1 MEKRRLPKFE
11 NEAEEAR
18 WWHENREELA
28 KDFTNA
34 GREGRVDLGSV
45 ARLRARLAA
54 KEEAAAKAA
63 SSNLSK
69 NAA

>member
-1 MEKRRLPKFE
+1 MEKRKLPKFE

-18 WWHENREELA
+18 WWYENREELA

-34 GREGRVDLGSV
+34 GREGRLGPGSA
-45 ARLRARLAA
+45 ARLRAKLAA
-54 KEEAAAKAA
+54 KEEAAGRVAL
-63 SSNLSK
+63 SNSSK